1 MSNTE
6 ISARPAGFFTDL
18 ATVARRAI
26 RSLPR
31 EPEAIIPAII
41 VPVFFFFVNVGSLQ
55 KLAQSS
61 GSVVDFKAFQLP
73 VAIIF
78 AVTGVSRASA
88 LVTDIQDGY
97 FDRLLVTPVK
107 RPALLLGLMIA
118 DFVLVVVLSI
128 GVTALAMVMGVR
140 FVTGPLGMLAFL
152 LIGIAIGPSG
162 LGRLAG
168 TFPML
173 GYLTID
179 DPAGAAPFA
188 ELGVM
193 FLLFLI
199 GLDLSFERLKALQ
212 LEIHDTFID
221 LVKERRGAKLKDDAD
236 LFTGLFWSGV
246 KGLELGL
253 VEHVRLRI
261 AVGTARRV
269 AAELGEHPHR
279 VVQQSQAV
287 CGP

>member
-6 ISARPAGFFTDL
+6 ISTQISARPAGFFTDL

-152 LIGIAIGPSG
+152 LI
-162 LGRLAG
+162 
-168 TFPML
+168 
-173 GYLTID
+173 
-179 DPAGAAPFA
+179 AGAW
-188 ELGVM
+188 GVAFTGFPYTIALRTGNPGAVASS
-193 FLLFLI
+193 FLLFFPFAFLTTSFLPKEALSGWLQTAATYNPVTYLLE
-199 GLDLSFERLKALQ
+199 GLRAIVSSGWEVAPIAKAIAAVL
-212 LEIHDTFID
+212 
-221 LVKERRGAKLKDDAD
+221 G
-236 LFTGLFWSGV
+236 
-246 KGLELGL
+246 LGL
-253 VEHVRLRI
+253 VTFTLAFRSL
-261 AVGTARRV
+261 GARV
-269 AAELGEHPHR
+269 
-279 VVQQSQAV
+279 SSD
-287 CGP
+287 